1 MTHELEIAILEQDY
15 CTAKEAEAALKRG
28 TIIYSDPQEFIDELK
43 ANDCYE
49 GKTLDDYRRG
59 VPDISMVWYNDH
71 EYLIAYV
78 N

>member
-15 CTAKEAEAALKRG
+15 CTTKEAEAALKRG
-28 TIIYSDPQEFIDELK
+28 TIIYDDPEEYISTLK
-43 ANDCYE
+43 ENGIYE

>member
-1 MTHELEIAILEQDY
+1 MTHELEIAILQQDY
-15 CTAKEAEAALKRG
+15 CTTKEAERYLKNG
-28 TIIYSDPQEFIDELK
+28 TTIYENPEEYISTLK
-43 ANDCYE
+43 ENGIYE

-59 VPDISMVWYNDH
+59 VPDISMVWYEGH